1 MLTPLSATIAN
12 PSKLNMIV
20 KEFDLEASALKSICV
35 GMQQNP
41 LEDILEMGK
50 NLTNRFETIVRD
62 EESSNPQFDASFSSC
77 VARHRYFL
85 FLTKRRL

>member
-35 GMQQNP
+35 GMQQSP

-62 EESSNPQFDASFSSC
+62 EESSNTQFDASFSSC

-85 FLTKRRL
+85 FPTNKGL